1 MNGAAISLG
10 LFLTLALVAYIA
22 WPWWAQRG
30 GWKPVKPAQ
39 KMQREALL
47 ERREAILITLRDLEF
62 DYSVAKVTKDDYES
76 LRRPLLI
83 EVADIITQLDEE
95 QAKAEAELYTRIEQD
110 VLALHQT
117 LAGNRDDQEASS
129 NGACPACGWLRRPG
143 AFYCVKCGSE
153 LPALCPECGQATE
166 PTDAFCRACGTELAS
181 SFQQQLAQQ

>member
-76 LRRPLLI
+76 LRRP
-83 EVADIITQLDEE
+83 
-95 QAKAEAELYTRIEQD
+95 
-110 VLALHQT
+110 
-117 LAGNRDDQEASS
+117 
-129 NGACPACGWLRRPG
+129 G

-166 PTDAFCRACGTELAS
+166 PADAFCRACGTELAS